1 MAERKA
7 LRPRH
12 MMLLVI
18 TSFLLL
24 VVSLWSSRSSSARI
38 HPLTEAPLAGVPDP
52 LEGSFATMT
61 PGEETKTQPGPGAG
75 RTTVRHRVQPGDTLS
90 TIFTSL
96 GASMSDLRK
105 IMEADA
111 EYLALATLQ
120 PGTEVR
126 LSFNATGLLTEMA
139 LEIDAARTI
148 FFTRTDDATFEY
160 RQTESETRWVSEV
173 LRGTI
178 EGSFYASA
186 LRAGLTES
194 QIASVSQ
201 LLEHQVNFR
210 RDLRAGDRFSV
221 IIGQEMAG
229 NESTGKNRLEA
240 VSLQLGSDTHTAFRF
255 EDGNYYDLN
264 GKSVLPAFRRWPTNT
279 PYRVSS
285 PFSRNRI
292 HPVTGRKAP
301 HNGVDLATPRGTP
314 ILSTGDGIVQRIGN
328 HPYAG
333 KYIDIDHGNAY
344 KTRYLHLDR
353 ILVRKGQKVQRGHKI
368 ALSGNTGRSTGPH
381 LHFELHINGTPTDPL
396 KAEIPTAA
404 DVPTAL
410 AKRFEKEAEFK
421 LEVMTRAGS
430 RSNLMLA
437 GTRGTSD

>member
-1 MAERKA
+1 
-7 LRPRH
+7 
-12 MMLLVI
+12 MLLVI
-18 TSFLLL
+18 ATLLAL
-24 VVSLWSSRSSSARI
+24 VVSLWSTQSSSARI
-38 HPLTEAPLAGVPDP
+38 QPLSEGQMTQAPDP
-52 LEGSFATMT
+52 LEDSLATIT
-61 PGEETKTQPGPGAG
+61 PGAGAEIQPGPGTGLTA
-75 RTTVRHRVQPGDTLS
+75 VHHRVEPGDTLS
-90 TIFTSL
+90 TIFSSL
-96 GASMSDLRK
+96 GVPMADLRK

-120 PGTEVR
+120 PGTEFR
-126 LSFNATGLLTEMA
+126 LTFDEANQLTELA

-148 FFTRTDDATFEY
+148 FFTKTDDATFEY
-160 RQTESETRWVSEV
+160 RQTEAETQWVSEV

-186 LRAGLTES
+186 IRAGLTEN

-201 LLEHQVNFR
+201 LLKHQVDFR

-221 IIGQEMAG
+221 IIGQELAG
-229 NESTGKNRLEA
+229 DESTGKSRLEA
-240 VSLQLGSDTHTAFRF
+240 ASLQLRSDTYTAFRF
-255 EDGNYYDLN
+255 EDGNYYDEN
-264 GKSVLPAFRRWPTNT
+264 GKSVLPAFRRWPTTT

-285 PFSRNRI
+285 HFSRNRI

-353 ILVRKGQKVQRGHKI
+353 ILVRKGEKVQRGHKI

-381 LHFELHINGTPTDPL
+381 LHFELHINGRPTDPL

-404 DVPTAL
+404 DVPQAL
-410 AKRFEKEAEFK
+410 AGRFEEETAFK
-421 LEVMTRAGS
+421 LEVMRNAGS

-437 GTRGTSD
+437 DKS